1 MDPEAFLDL
10 ANQVTKLKMY
20 PYFEAAHCAIVCM
33 YIKEDLAAGSHLFS
47 RKHPLA
53 CWLSCMLSIFAGTI
67 LCNFLLGEPVLSV
80 FKSSNQLLLATGVWY
95 LIFYSPFDLTYK
107 LCKFLPVK
115 LVLAALKEVYRCKK
129 VHDGVLHAAK
139 LYPNGYLI
147 MIIAGTVKGN
157 GGAFLKLLER
167 LIRGLW
173 TPSAIEFMQPS
184 FPTKA
189 CIAAATLFILDKK
202 TDLISAPHA
211 LVYFGIAVFFIYFK
225 LSAVL
230 LGIYDP
236 FVPFEN
242 LFCAIFMGGVW
253 DALGRAVSA
262 GKGDHT
268 PAKVDVA
275 KNGKTESGKKKD

>member
-1 MDPEAFLDL
+1 MTLYCYLTLFTIKI
-10 ANQVTKLKMY
+10 NV
-20 PYFEAAHCAIVCM
+20 FERFGVECS
-33 YIKEDLAAGSHLFS
+33 AGSHMFS

-67 LCNFLLGEPVLSV
+67 LCNFLLGEPVLSI

-107 LCKFLPVK
+107 LFKFLPVK

-167 LIRGLW
+167 LMRGLW

-189 CIAAATLFILDKK
+189 CVAASVLFILDKK

-225 LSAVL
+225 LSALL

-236 FVPFEN
+236 FIPFEN

-253 DALGRAVSA
+253 DALGRALPA

-268 PAKVDVA
+268 ATKVDIT